1 MYFILLQKIT
11 EKKNSLIILSINMAI
26 IINFNKLLK
35 IKNKLNIK
43 IPTNS
48 NTIHKSIYIKHLLIK
63 YKDYEKYR
71 L

>member
-1 MYFILLQKIT
+1 
-11 EKKNSLIILSINMAI
+11 MAI